1 MEETI
6 HSVPSKSKRISS
18 LIQLLIA
25 VAGVYLT
32 VIGLRL
38 FNQYLLMS
46 FLLPVRIVLMIV
58 TQWTLMIVPG
68 ILMLVNKEKPAD
80 LGFRKEKLLRQIG
93 IGALLAAA
101 MSLVFTVLPIALGFK
116 DMVGGTSYKYAW
128 QFTFEF
134 FYCILGV
141 ALAEEVIFRGYIF
154 RKLLEIKSSRWL
166 AILVSSVLFGLF
178 HVFGGNW
185 IQVLMT
191 SVIGLIYCIF
201 REKIKSCTLLSL
213 IIAHGV
219 YDALIVLW
227 AGIL

>member
-6 HSVPSKSKRISS
+6 HSVPSKAKFKSS

-32 VIGLRL
+32 VFGLRL
-38 FNQYLLMS
+38 FNQHLLMS
-46 FLLPVRIVLMIV
+46 FSLPMRIVLMIV
-58 TQWTLMIVPG
+58 TQWTLLIVPG
-68 ILMLVNKEKPAD
+68 VLMLVNKEKPAD
-80 LGFRKEKLLRQIG
+80 LGFAKERLLRQIG

-101 MSLVFTVLPIALGFK
+101 MSLVFTVLPILLGFK
-116 DMVGGTSYKYAW
+116 DMVGSTSYKYAW
-128 QFTFEF
+128 QFVYEF

-141 ALAEEVIFRGYIF
+141 ALAEEIVFRGYIF
-154 RKLLEIKSSRWL
+154 RKLMEIKSSRWL

-191 SVIGLIYCIF
+191 AVIGLIYCFF

>member
-1 MEETI
+1 MEERI
-6 HSVPSKSKRISS
+6 NSRQPKPKFISS

-25 VAGVYLT
+25 VAGVYLA
-32 VIGLRL
+32 VFGLRL

-46 FLLPVRIVLMIV
+46 FSLPMRIVLMIV
-58 TQWTLMIVPG
+58 TQWTLLIVPA
-68 ILMLVNKEKPAD
+68 ILMIVNKEKPAD
-80 LGFRKEKLLRQIG
+80 LGFCKEKLLRQIG

-128 QFTFEF
+128 QFVYEF

-141 ALAEEVIFRGYIF
+141 ALAEEIIFRGYIF
-154 RKLLEIKSSRWL
+154 RKLLEIKSSRWM

-191 SVIGLIYCIF
+191 AVLGLIYCIF
-201 REKIKSCTLLSL
+201 REKMKSCTLLSL

>member
-32 VIGLRL
+32 VFGLRL

-141 ALAEEVIFRGYIF
+141 ALAEEIIFRGYIF

>member
-1 MEETI
+1 MEK
-6 HSVPSKSKRISS
+6 SVDSIPTKSKFISS

-32 VIGLRL
+32 VFGIRL

-46 FLLPVRIVLMIV
+46 FSLPMRIVLTIV
-58 TQWTLMIVPG
+58 TQWTLLIVPG
-68 ILMLVNKEKPAD
+68 ILMLVNREKLAD

-101 MSLVFTVLPIALGFK
+101 MSLVFTVLPIVLGFK
-116 DMVGGTSYKYAW
+116 DMVGSTSFKYTW
-128 QFTFEF
+128 QFVYEF

-141 ALAEEVIFRGYIF
+141 ALAEEIVFRGYIF
-154 RKLLEIKSSRWL
+154 RKLLEIKSSRWI
-166 AILVSSVLFGLF
+166 AIIVSSVLFGLF

-191 SVIGLIYCIF
+191 AVLGLIYCIF
-201 REKIKSCTLLSL
+201 REKMKSCTLLSL

-219 YDALIVLW
+219 YDALIVVWVAVL
-227 AGIL
+227 